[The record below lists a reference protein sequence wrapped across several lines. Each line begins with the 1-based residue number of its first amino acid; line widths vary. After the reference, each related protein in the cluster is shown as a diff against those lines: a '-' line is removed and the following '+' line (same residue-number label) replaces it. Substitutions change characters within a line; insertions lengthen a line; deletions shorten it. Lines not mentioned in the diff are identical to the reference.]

1 MCIRDSFTVG
11 LPYLVKVHLGL
22 SDQLYGL
29 AEAALGLGSIL
40 GGFLSATP
48 VGQIRFESSHRYLL
62 CNALLLLPVTVA
74 LVLPVPP
81 LVSYGALLLCM
92 GLGLTCAAL
101 FTISAQ
107 TFLQMQTPA
116 PLLGKVGALVT
127 TVSVCA
133 MPAGQAL
140 YGALFD
146 VLAPAPWLAV
156 LLGGGA
162 TFLLALA
169 ARGALSRSVRIA

>member
-1 MCIRDSFTVG
+1 MI
-11 LPYLVKVHLGL
+11 YLTT
-22 SDQLYGL
+22 SIASY
-29 AEAALGLGSIL
+29 SIL
-40 GGFLSATP
+40 GGLLSATT